1 MFSIRFGREVFITKH
16 AKQRM
21 YERGIDFEVL
31 AELLETGTVRY
42 KDSSRAWIGK
52 DFDDREDNM
61 ICVAV
66 ALEHVVVVKTV
77 MHFFKWEG

>member
-1 MFSIRFGREVFITKH
+1 MFSNRFEREVYITKH
-16 AKQRM
+16 ARQRM
-21 YERGIDFEVL
+21 SERGIDFEML

-42 KDSSRAWIGK
+42 KDSFKAWIGK
-52 DFDDREDNM
+52 DFDGREDNM

-66 ALEHVVVVKTV
+66 AIEHVVVVKTV